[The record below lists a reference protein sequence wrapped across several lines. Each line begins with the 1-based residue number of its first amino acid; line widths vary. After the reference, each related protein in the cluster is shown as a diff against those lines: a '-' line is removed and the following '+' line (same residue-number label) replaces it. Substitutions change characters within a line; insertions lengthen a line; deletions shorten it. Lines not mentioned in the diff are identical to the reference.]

1 LGAVSM
7 SGISEKELGNR
18 MEQMNKARISYPAK
32 IKDEFNWLVRE
43 KADYKEQ
50 KMRKEMSA
58 FRIDIG
64 RTLFPC
70 LNESTE
76 QIIVKKTKSQANLYN
91 LGI

>member
-1 LGAVSM
+1 
-7 SGISEKELGNR
+7 
-18 MEQMNKARISYPAK
+18 
-32 IKDEFNWLVRE
+32 
-43 KADYKEQ
+43 
-50 KMRKEMSA
+50 MSA